1 MVTGKREAD
10 FMKTTENFENACE

>member
-10 FMKTTENFENACE
+10 FMKITENFENACE